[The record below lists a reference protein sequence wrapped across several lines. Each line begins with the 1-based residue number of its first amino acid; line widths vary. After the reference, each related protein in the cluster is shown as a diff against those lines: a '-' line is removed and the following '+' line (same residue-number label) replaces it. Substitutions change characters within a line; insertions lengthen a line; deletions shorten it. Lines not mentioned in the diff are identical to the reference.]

1 MIKTIKFHD
10 PDKME
15 NLPEEVVEYM
25 GYEFGVKS
33 LKGKVFEFTPGLNI
47 IIGANG
53 CGKTSMLNVIKDIMF
68 CKNKVYSDIKNENY
82 AVLTI
87 EGMFERGIW
96 HLTEME
102 SDYRALL
109 FSLRMADE
117 LRTREQDNV
126 MNFLQTYESYHS
138 SSGENV
144 LNSFHLLGKELV
156 SFQGEKMKELSF
168 KKEVLDKLPELL
180 ERHGDMET
188 IIQNYYRRNRIS
200 EKGEEQNHSGITIVM
215 DEPDHGLDVI
225 NLQSVFG
232 LIENWVD
239 IGKAQIIMSCHNP
252 LLIQKFRKQEWC
264 NVIELTEG
272 YMSKIEEW
280 MA

>member
-10 PDKME
+10 PDKMG
-15 NLPEEVVEYM
+15 NLPEEVVENM

-33 LKGKVFEFTPGLNI
+33 LKGKMFEFTPGLNI

-82 AVLTI
+82 PVLQI
-87 EGMFERGIW
+87 EGMYDSGIW

-102 SDYRALL
+102 SDYRVLL
-109 FSLRMADE
+109 FSLRQEDE
-117 LRTREQDNV
+117 LRHRELDSM
-126 MNFLQTYESYHS
+126 MNFFQTYESYNS

-144 LNSFHLLGKELV
+144 LNSFHLLAEELV
-156 SFQGEKMKELSF
+156 SFQGEKKKELSF
-168 KKEVLDKLPELL
+168 KKEILDKLPDLL
-180 ERHGDMET
+180 KHHGDMVS
-188 IIQNYYRRNRIS
+188 IIQNYYELNRIS
-200 EKGEEQNHSGITIVM
+200 DNEETQKHSGITIVM
-215 DEPDHGLDVI
+215 DEPDRGLDVI

-252 LLIQKFRKQEWC
+252 LLIHKFRKQEWC

>member
-15 NLPEEVVEYM
+15 NLPEEVVENM

-68 CKNKVYSDIKNENY
+68 CKKKVYSDIKYGSY
-82 AVLTI
+82 AVLKI
-87 EGMFERGIW
+87 EGMFESGIW

-102 SDYRALL
+102 SDYRTLL
-109 FSLRMADE
+109 FSLRPEDDLRSSE
-117 LRTREQDNV
+117 LDNM

-180 ERHGDMET
+180 ERHGDMAS
-188 IIQNYYRRNRIS
+188 IIQNYYKRNMIS
-200 EKGEEQNHSGITIVM
+200 DKGEVQKHSGITIVM
-215 DEPDHGLDVI
+215 DEPDRGLDVI

-272 YMSKIEEW
+272 YMGKIEEW